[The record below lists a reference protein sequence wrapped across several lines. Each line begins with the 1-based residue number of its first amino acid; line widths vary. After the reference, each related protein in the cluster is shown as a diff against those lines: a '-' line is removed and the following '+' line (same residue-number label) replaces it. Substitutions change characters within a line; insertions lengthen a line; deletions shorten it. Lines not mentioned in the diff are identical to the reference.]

1 MTVYRDG
8 KFDEL
13 AVVIGG
19 HIHTP
24 SVFWNALEKAQT
36 GSIVVKITGS
46 VHIPIMFMD
55 AAAAKTETQ
64 RRHRTAIAGHRGA
77 CLTGINQ
84 AINQV
89 VSKRLPESG
98 IT

>member
-1 MTVYRDG
+1 MTAYRDG

-24 SVFWNALEKAQT
+24 SVLWNALEKAQT
-36 GSIVVKITGS
+36 DAIVVKITGS
-46 VHIPIMFMD
+46 AHIPIMFMD
-55 AAAAKTETQ
+55 AAAKTETQ